1 MSEEFVQEEKSADV
15 SKAAETEKQNTEN
28 TVLQKEASER
38 EAEPAKEEAFRESEP
53 TKRVESEEDSLRPKN
68 SRLKSVME
76 YFQFGP
82 DEDFTRDD
90 YILARVRDEDLM
102 EYLRMEQE
110 RERERRAA
118 KEIRERRIFRTLQLM
133 AILIAVAVIVG
144 FLKDSPMVLV
154 NILYIFGILLAVWIW
169 KNPKD
174 SQK

>member
-1 MSEEFVQEEKSADV
+1 MTEEFVQEEKISSDL
-15 SKAAETEKQNTEN
+15 KD
-28 TVLQKEASER
+28 
-38 EAEPAKEEAFRESEP
+38 EEMPLEESEP
-53 TKRVESEEDSLRPKN
+53 IKKSEPEEESSKPKN

-82 DEDFTRDD
+82 DEDFSRDD

-102 EYLRMEQE
+102 EYLRMDQE

-118 KEIRERRIFRTLQLM
+118 KELRERRFFRTFQLLV
-133 AILIAVAVIVG
+133 ILITVAVIVG
-144 FLKDSPMVLV
+144 FLKDSPLVLV

-174 SQK
+174 PSKNK

>member
-1 MSEEFVQEEKSADV
+1 MTEEFVQEEKISSDL
-15 SKAAETEKQNTEN
+15 KD
-28 TVLQKEASER
+28 
-38 EAEPAKEEAFRESEP
+38 EEMPLEESEP
-53 TKRVESEEDSLRPKN
+53 IKKSEPEEESSKPKN

-82 DEDFTRDD
+82 DEDFSRDD

-102 EYLRMEQE
+102 EYLRMDQE

-118 KEIRERRIFRTLQLM
+118 KELRERRFFRTFQLLV
-133 AILIAVAVIVG
+133 ILITVAVIVG
-144 FLKDSPMVLV
+144 FLKDSPLVLV

-174 SQK
+174 PKDSSKN